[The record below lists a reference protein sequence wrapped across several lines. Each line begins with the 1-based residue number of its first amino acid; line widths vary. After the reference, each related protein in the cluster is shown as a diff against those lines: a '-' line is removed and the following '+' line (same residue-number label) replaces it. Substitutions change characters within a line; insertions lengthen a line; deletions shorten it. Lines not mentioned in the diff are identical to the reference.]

1 MTLTTKSNNARN
13 FLLKKLVSLVDS
25 RTRLKTIPK
34 EQACKVFHLCSN
46 VCKMFR
52 FLLIRFRA
60 GSAQLESA
68 WATFAV
74 GKIKLVFR
82 WDTLDCFVTR
92 LQQERKNYAC
102 HRNRSSEL
110 RLVLEMALLCTVA
123 VPRWV
128 KLDVGWT
135 ALIQLQLDLIGSVN
149 KLKSSECL
157 CMKREMDNSCQ
168 QSSKI
173 GQENATHF

>member
-1 MTLTTKSNNARN
+1 MMALTTKSNNARN
-13 FLLKKLVSLVDS
+13 FLLKKTCFSGWQQDAS
-25 RTRLKTIPK
+25 KDYSK

-60 GSAQLESA
+60 GSAQVEFV

-82 WDTLDCFVTR
+82 WDTLDCIVTR

-102 HRNRSSEL
+102 HWNRNSEL
-110 RLVLEMALLCTVA
+110 RLVLEMALLRTVA
-123 VPRWV
+123 VSRWV
-128 KLDVGWT
+128 KLDGGWT
-135 ALIQLQLDLIGSVN
+135 ALIQLQLDLIGYEN
-149 KLKSSECL
+149 KL
-157 CMKREMDNSCQ
+157 
-168 QSSKI
+168 
-173 GQENATHF
+173 F